1 MGKSNSKLK
10 RKELRSIS
18 QKTSFTT
25 KEINAWY
32 KVFSKEF
39 PTGKISPKEFSVKYN
54 QGKRNKD
61 KFAIGSFEEKV
72 KFMFDIYDIDGDGFI
87 TRDEMLAI
95 MRAVD
100 LMGDDVDYAEDEST
114 PELRVD
120 KIFQQ
125 IDFNGDGKLEPQ
137 EMVEGIKMYPSI
149 AKLLAAYEC

>member
-61 KFAIGSFEEKV
+61 KFAMYLF
-72 KFMFDIYDIDGDGFI
+72 
-87 TRDEMLAI
+87 
-95 MRAVD
+95 RAVD
-100 LMGDDVDYAEDEST
+100 L
-114 PELRVD
+114 
-120 KIFQQ
+120 
-125 IDFNGDGKLEPQ
+125 NGDG
-137 EMVEGIKMYPSI
+137 
-149 AKLLAAYEC
+149 